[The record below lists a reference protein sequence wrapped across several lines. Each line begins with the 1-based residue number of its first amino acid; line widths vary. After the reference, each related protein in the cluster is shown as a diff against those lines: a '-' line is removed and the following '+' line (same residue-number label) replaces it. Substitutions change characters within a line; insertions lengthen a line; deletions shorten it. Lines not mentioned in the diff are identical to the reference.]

1 MLNET
6 IQSALTESE
15 LLTDVLLHDK
25 LVQESKPIST
35 ARKAI
40 AEAQD
45 VLNRL
50 YKEGFQIT
58 PLVQARAWVID
69 RILTSLWQRTFSS
82 DEPLSL
88 IAVGGYGRG
97 ELHPWSDI
105 DLLVLVEKEISTE
118 LGEKITPFIT
128 LLWDLKLDIGH
139 SVRTMDECIA
149 AAEEDI
155 TIETN
160 LLETRCIAGPK
171 ELEQKLIRRIYSDE
185 IYTDRAYFVAK
196 REEQNQRHQKYSDTE
211 YNLEPNIKSSPGT
224 LRDIQTIGWITKRH
238 FGVSSTQE
246 LIRSNFLT
254 REEFETLNQGEKFL
268 WELRYGLQM
277 LAGRNENR
285 LLFDYQRKLA
295 ELLGYE
301 DNEESLGVEIMMHH
315 YYRVVMEISELTELI
330 LQHFDEAILR
340 ADQPE
345 EVLPLNKRFQLR
357 NRYIEVTHDKVF
369 NWAPYAMIELF
380 LLIAQNPQIKGI
392 RASTIRLL
400 RFHFRD
406 INDDFRNDLANTS
419 LFMEL
424 LKTPHALDKTLN
436 DMKRYHILENYLPE
450 FGLIIGQMQHD
461 LFHSYTVD
469 AHTLRVIRNMVEL
482 RSSKKLNDFP
492 LACRLIRRIPKSE
505 ILYISGLYHDI
516 AKGRGGNHSTLG
528 AVDAE
533 RFCQRHHLSQRD
545 THLISWLVENHLIM
559 SMTAQRKDI
568 TDPDVI
574 KEFARTI
581 PSIVHLNYLY
591 LLTVSDI
598 AATNPTLWNSWRASL
613 LQQLYLETLRA
624 LRKDSDVPLDRNAW
638 IEATQ
643 QEATEILLQKGYTQA
658 HIDAA
663 WSHLD
668 EDYFLQDST
677 TEIAWQTAAI
687 IDYKNNPNQDSKQ
700 PLVLIRD
707 GSGRHGADCTQIVI
721 YQQSRNDLFAATTAV
736 LEQLNLNIVDARIN
750 STQGASTLSSFIV
763 LEPGEHSIS
772 KSPERKTEVYQR
784 IVEEL
789 DDPNDFP
796 DIIHR
801 RTPRQLKHFSFPTEV
816 TFSNDM
822 NHQRTLME
830 VITPDRPGLLAKIGR
845 ALTEKG
851 VYIVNARI
859 ATLGERVEDVFV
871 VSDHNGNPLSDP
883 ELCSSLRRDICHMLD
898 NHPADQR

>member
-482 RSSKKLNDFP
+482 RSSKK
-492 LACRLIRRIPKSE
+492 
-505 ILYISGLYHDI
+505 
-516 AKGRGGNHSTLG
+516 
-528 AVDAE
+528 
-533 RFCQRHHLSQRD
+533 
-545 THLISWLVENHLIM
+545 
-559 SMTAQRKDI
+559 
-568 TDPDVI
+568 
-574 KEFARTI
+574 
-581 PSIVHLNYLY
+581 
-591 LLTVSDI
+591 
-598 AATNPTLWNSWRASL
+598 
-613 LQQLYLETLRA
+613 
-624 LRKDSDVPLDRNAW
+624 
-638 IEATQ
+638 TQ
-643 QEATEILLQKGYTQA
+643 
-658 HIDAA
+658 
-663 WSHLD
+663 
-668 EDYFLQDST
+668 
-677 TEIAWQTAAI
+677 
-687 IDYKNNPNQDSKQ
+687 
-700 PLVLIRD
+700 
-707 GSGRHGADCTQIVI
+707 
-721 YQQSRNDLFAATTAV
+721 
-736 LEQLNLNIVDARIN
+736 
-750 STQGASTLSSFIV
+750 
-763 LEPGEHSIS
+763 
-772 KSPERKTEVYQR
+772 
-784 IVEEL
+784 
-789 DDPNDFP
+789 
-796 DIIHR
+796 
-801 RTPRQLKHFSFPTEV
+801 
-816 TFSNDM
+816 
-822 NHQRTLME
+822 
-830 VITPDRPGLLAKIGR
+830 
-845 ALTEKG
+845 
-851 VYIVNARI
+851 
-859 ATLGERVEDVFV
+859 
-871 VSDHNGNPLSDP
+871 
-883 ELCSSLRRDICHMLD
+883 
-898 NHPADQR
+898 